1 MKKVLSIAL
10 AIVMLLS
17 MSVTALAAEI
27 ESPVSETIIGGYEF
41 SDNAR
46 ASSVPTSFYNLGGD
60 NNYTATL
67 IDLAAN
73 RGSYTMY
80 YFATGTGNIYC
91 KCDLERSGTT
101 TNKDREL
108 TIYLYEKA
116 TAYSAGVLIDTKT
129 VSFSDAEV
137 TSRKL
142 FTGLDSNKFYYI
154 RFFNTSADSAS
165 SSMDISGSILVDDS
179 YN

>member
-1 MKKVLSIAL
+1 MKKIMSIML
-10 AIVMLLS
+10 AIVMLF
-17 MSVTALAAEI
+17 SVSVSAFAAET
-27 ESPVSETIIGGYEF
+27 EGPVSESIIGGYEI

-60 NNYTATL
+60 NYYTATL

-73 RGSYTMY
+73 KGSYTKY
-80 YFATGTGNIYC
+80 YFATGTDSIYC

-101 TNKDREL
+101 TDKNRKL

-116 TAYSAGVLIDTKT
+116 TASSSGVLVATKT
-129 VSFSDAEV
+129 ISFSATEV
-137 TSRKL
+137 TARRV

-154 RFFNTSADSAS
+154 RFFNTSASSAS